1 MKKVIILNGS
11 PRKNWN
17 TYKMCES
24 FANGVKDSGAEA
36 EIINLYDVDFKGC
49 RSCFACKLK
58 GGKSFGRCGYPDGL
72 SPVLDNLSISILA
85 TPVTSPK

>member
-1 MKKVIILNGS
+1 MSKKAIILNGS

-24 FANGVKDSGAEA
+24 FANGVRESGNEA
-36 EIINLYDVDFKGC
+36 EIINLYDIDFKGC

-58 GGKSFGRCGYPDGL
+58 D
-72 SPVLDNLSISILA
+72 
-85 TPVTSPK
+85 